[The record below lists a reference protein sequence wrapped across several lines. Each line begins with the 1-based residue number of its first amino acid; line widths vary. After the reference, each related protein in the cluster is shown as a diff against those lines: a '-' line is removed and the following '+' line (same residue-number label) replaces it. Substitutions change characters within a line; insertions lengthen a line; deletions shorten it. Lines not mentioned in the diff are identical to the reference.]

1 MFGNKET
8 GKITFYYD
16 SDKLFN
22 DVSLMSAYMTK
33 NLKGDAGSMMDEF
46 SISDDERDIYN
57 VCVRQ
62 ALPNIYEAML
72 KITPRDE
79 SAFDDAFVVKLGDER
94 ETSTSGSG
102 TTSVTTEKA
111 VEIDVTTGKDKNA
124 KANSLGRFA
133 GKYIEFTL
141 KDNDSYNENVLNLV
155 DATLIN
161 CLKHGILAEFYSI
174 CINADLYRIAQDKFV
189 TSLFQLKQRLF
200 QLKKKSVSSQLS

>member
-33 NLKGDAGSMMDEF
+33 NLKNESCSAMDEY
-46 SISDDERDIYN
+46 SISDDEKDMYG

-62 ALPNIYEAML
+62 TLPNIYETMM
-72 KITPRDE
+72 KITSDDGK
-79 SAFDDAFVVKLGDER
+79 AFEDDYEVKEFTER
-94 ETSTSGSG
+94 NKINTG
-102 TTSVTTEKA
+102 TTEKPEY
-111 VEIDVTTGKDKNA
+111 VEGQVDIDSTTGKDKNA
-124 KANSLGRFA
+124 IDSTLGRFA
-133 GKYIEFTL
+133 GHYIEFTITN
-141 KDNDSYNENVLNLV
+141 NDAYNDNVLNLV
-155 DATLIN
+155 DATLLN

-174 CINADLYRIAQDKFV
+174 CVNADLYRLSQDKFT